1 MVLDLKI
8 RCADCRQYCAF
19 SIVDALA
26 AATVLNCNYKTY
38 KIERLTGV
46 QIILQLNFF
55 FNLIHSVL
63 NTVIKLSRH
72 KPKV

>member
-8 RCADCRQYCAF
+8 HCAGYRQYCAF

-46 QIILQLNFF
+46 QIFLQLNFF
-55 FNLIHSVL
+55 
-63 NTVIKLSRH
+63 
-72 KPKV
+72 

>member
-55 FNLIHSVL
+55 LI
-63 NTVIKLSRH
+63 
-72 KPKV
+72 

>member
-8 RCADCRQYCAF
+8 RCAGYRQYCAF

-46 QIILQLNFF
+46 QIFLQLNF

-72 KPKV
+72 KPEV